1 MFRLTA
7 PTFARLLNLLDVK
20 NWNAWNKIGVDL
32 FHMSATQVDN
42 LAGMTGQA
50 NKQLTEKM
58 KKLESE
64 NKTLKKG
71 L

>member
-1 MFRLTA
+1 MTI
-7 PTFARLLNLLDVK
+7 T
-20 NWNAWNKIGVDL
+20 DL
-32 FHMSATQVDN
+32 VNNFSSFITQVDN

-64 NKTLKKG
+64 NKALKKG
-71 L
+71 SLRATLIFSFIEAEAY